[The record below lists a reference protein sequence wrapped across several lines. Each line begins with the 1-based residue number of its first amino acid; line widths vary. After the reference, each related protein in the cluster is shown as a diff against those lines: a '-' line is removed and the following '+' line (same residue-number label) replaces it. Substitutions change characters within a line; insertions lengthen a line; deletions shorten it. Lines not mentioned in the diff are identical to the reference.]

1 VRAVSV
7 LATLVGMFPMLAACG
22 RVPAAAN
29 LGINE
34 QDCTVSSTKLEL
46 FFIASADVSEMTR

>member
-22 RVPAAAN
+22 RVAN

-46 FFIASADVSEMTR
+46 FFIAGADVSEMTR